1 MEKFLYIDG
10 NSLLFRAFYATA
22 NQSMTTS
29 DNIPTN
35 AVYGFINL
43 ITKAI
48 DIFEPSHVVCAF
60 DTGKPTFRHEQYSE
74 YKANRKEVPEA
85 LIPQFQIVREFL
97 DSFGIFR
104 IEIEGIEA
112 DDIIGSLS
120 KTYTKYDSLLLTS
133 DRDYLQLIDEHIKVV
148 FMKKGLSE
156 FDVYDDKF
164 LYDKMAIKPYQ
175 IIELKALMGDMSDN
189 IKGVNGIGE
198 KTALKLLSEYHTIE
212 NLYDNIDQIKG
223 KVKEKL
229 IKDKE
234 SAFFS
239 KYLATIDINQKFNY
253 SESDMLFSPKI
264 DLFLK
269 FLRKY
274 EMNSLYNKFQQK
286 YQQNDVV
293 NDFKISDFSSSD
305 LNDKTILFVDHDNNS
320 SVYHAQIK
328 GCYIINPNKVSYLNY
343 SSMLETKFINYLTG
357 NLNKCCIESKYLY
370 HFCFKNNIFL
380 NNLCDDLN
388 VLAYVVDSRI
398 SSIDV
403 LAQQNDIFNNFKHV
417 LDNPDKFIAK
427 LFYLFDKYHNL
438 LKEYNLEFLYREIDL
453 KLIGVLARMEYQ
465 GILVDCDKLKYF
477 EHETREVLETLTH
490 NIYVCAGREFNIN
503 SPKQLAT
510 VLFDE
515 LNLPTNKKRSTSVEV
530 LEGLS
535 NKHEIIPLI
544 LEYRKLSKFHGTYA
558 LGLQKFV
565 DSDSKIHT
573 TFNQTMASTGRLSS
587 SDPNL
592 QNISVRNDLFKSI
605 RKCFI
610 APEQYVFLSLDYSQI
625 ELRILAMLANEK
637 TMLSAFENDLD
648 IHSQTAMKLFNLTSP
663 DQVTDEL
670 RRIAKTVN
678 FGIIYGLSDFGLSN
692 SLQISINKA
701 REFIANYDK
710 EFSGINNYM
719 QSLIAQCQKNGYV
732 ETIWKRR
739 RYIDNINGSNF
750 LLKQQANRMAMNAP
764 IQGSAADLI
773 KISMIKVDELLS
785 QNNLKSFLILQVHDE
800 IILQVHKSELDTVID
815 LVKKTMINID
825 EIKVKLDVSCDSGTS
840 WYEV

>member
-22 NQSMTTS
+22 NQNMSTS
-29 DNIPTN
+29 DNVPTN

-48 DIFEPSHVVCAF
+48 DMFEPSHIVCAF
-60 DTGKPTFRHEQYSE
+60 DTGKPTFRHEQYSD
-74 YKANRKEVPEA
+74 YKANRKEVPES

-104 IEIEGIEA
+104 IEIDGIEA
-112 DDIIGSLS
+112 DDIIGSLA

-133 DRDYLQLIDEHIKVV
+133 DRDYLQLIDNHIKVV

-156 FDVYDDKF
+156 FDVYDRNF
-164 LYDKMAIKPYQ
+164 LYEKMELEPYQ

-189 IKGVNGIGE
+189 IKGVGGIGE
-198 KTALKLLSEYHTIE
+198 KTALKLLSEYQTIQ
-212 NLYDNIDQIKG
+212 NLYDNIDKLKG

-229 IKDKE
+229 INDKE

-239 KYLATIDINQKFNY
+239 KYLATIDINQKFDY
-253 SESDMLFSPKI
+253 SENDMLFLPKI
-264 DLFLK
+264 ESLLQFLK
-269 FLRKY
+269 KY
-274 EMNSLYNKFQQK
+274 EMNSLVNKFQQK
-286 YQQNDVV
+286 YGQDFQI
-293 NDFKISDFSSSD
+293 NDFKIDNFSVND
-305 LNDKTILFVDHDNNS
+305 LNEKTILFIDHDNNS
-320 SVYHAQIK
+320 SVYHSQIK
-328 GCYIINPNKVSYLNY
+328 GCFIVNQNKISYLTY
-343 SSMLETKFINYLTG
+343 ESMLENEFITYLSSDFI
-357 NLNKCCIESKYLY
+357 KRCVESKYLY
-370 HFCFKNNIFL
+370 HFCFKNNIVL
-380 NNLCDDLN
+380 NNLFDDLN

-403 LAQQNDIFNNFKHV
+403 LAQQNDIFNDSKHV
-417 LDNPDKFIAK
+417 LDNPGKFIQK
-427 LFYLFDKYHNL
+427 IFYLFDKYHNL
-438 LKEYNLEFLYREIDL
+438 LREYNLEFLYREIDL
-453 KLIGVLARMEYQ
+453 KLISVLAKMEYQ
-465 GILVDCDKLKYF
+465 GICVNYNKLKYF
-477 EHETREVLETLTH
+477 EKETSEVLETLTI
-490 NIYVCAGREFNIN
+490 NIYACAGREFNIN
-503 SPKQLAT
+503 SPKQLAV

-530 LEGLS
+530 LEGLV

-544 LEYRKLSKFHGTYA
+544 LEYRKLSKFYGTYA

-565 DSDSKIHT
+565 DNDSKIHT

-605 RKCFI
+605 RKCFV
-610 APEQYVFLSLDYSQI
+610 APKDYVFLSLDYSQI

-637 TMLSAFENDLD
+637 TMLSAFDNDLD
-648 IHSQTAMKLFNLTSP
+648 IHCQTAMKLFNLTSQ
-663 DQVTDEL
+663 DQVTEEL

-692 SLQISINKA
+692 SLQISIAKA
-701 REFIANYDK
+701 REFIASYDK

-719 QSLIAQCQKNGYV
+719 QSLITQCQNNGYV

-739 RYIDNINGSNF
+739 RYIDNISGSNF

-773 KISMIKVDELLS
+773 KIAMIKVDELLC
-785 QNNLKSFLILQVHDE
+785 QEKLQSFLVLQVHDE
-800 IILQVHKSELDTVID
+800 IILQVHQSELDTVIN
-815 LVKKTMINID
+815 LVKEAMTNVDK
-825 EIKVKLDVSCDSGTS
+825 IKVKLDVSCDSGTS

>member
-22 NQSMTTS
+22 NQNMSTS
-29 DNIPTN
+29 NNIPTN

-48 DIFEPSHVVCAF
+48 DMFEPTHIICAF
-60 DTGKPTFRHEQYSE
+60 DTGKPTFRHKEYSD
-74 YKANRKEVPEA
+74 YKANRKEVPET
-85 LIPQFQIVREFL
+85 LVPQFQIVREFL

-112 DDIIGSLS
+112 DDIIGSLA

-133 DRDYLQLIDEHIKVV
+133 DRDYLQLIDKHIKVV
-148 FMKKGLSE
+148 FMKKGLTD
-156 FDVYDDKF
+156 FDIYDTDF
-164 LYDKMAIKPYQ
+164 LYEKMALEPYQ

-189 IKGVNGIGE
+189 IKGVSGIGE
-198 KTALKLLSEYHTIE
+198 KTALKLLSEYQTIE
-212 NLYDNIDQIKG
+212 NLYNNIEQLKG

-229 IKDKE
+229 VNDKE

-239 KYLATIDINQKFNY
+239 KYLATIDINQKFAY
-253 SESDMLFSPKI
+253 SESDMVFSLQI
-264 DLFLK
+264 ESFLNFLK
-269 FLRKY
+269 KY
-274 EMNSLYNKFQQK
+274 EMNSLYRKFQQK
-286 YQQNDVV
+286 YVQNEVK
-293 NDFKISDFSSSD
+293 NDFKIYDFCSKD
-305 LNDKTILFVDHDNNS
+305 LNDKTILFLDHDNNS
-320 SVYHAQIK
+320 NVYHSQIK
-328 GCYIINPNKVSYLNY
+328 GCYIINPDKVSYLNY
-343 SSMLETKFINYLTG
+343 ASMLESEFLNFLSSNINK
-357 NLNKCCIESKYLY
+357 NCVESKYLY
-370 HFCFKNNIFL
+370 HFCFKNNITF
-380 NNLCDDLN
+380 NNLIDDLN

-403 LAQQNDIFNNFKHV
+403 LAQQNEIFNNCKHV
-417 LDNPDKFIAK
+417 LDNPEKFIQNVFN
-427 LFYLFDKYHNL
+427 LFEKYHNL
-438 LKEYNLEFLYREIDL
+438 LKEYDLENLYQEVDL
-453 KLIGVLARMEYQ
+453 KLIKVLSKMEYQ
-465 GILVDCDKLKYF
+465 GILVDNDKLKFF
-477 EHETREVLETLTH
+477 EKETSEALEALTN
-490 NIYVCAGREFNIN
+490 NIYNCAGREFNIN

-510 VLFDE
+510 ILFDE

-530 LEGLS
+530 LEGLI

-565 DSDSKIHT
+565 DNDSKIHT

-605 RKCFI
+605 RKCFV
-610 APEQYVFLSLDYSQI
+610 APKNYVLLSLDYSQI

-637 TMLSAFENDLD
+637 TMLSAFDNDVD
-648 IHSQTAMKLFNLTSP
+648 IHSQTAMKLFNLSSL
-663 DQVTDEL
+663 DQVNDEL

-692 SLQISINKA
+692 SLQISIAKA

-719 QSLIAQCQKNGYV
+719 QSLITQCQQNGYV

-773 KISMIKVDELLS
+773 KVAMIKVDELL
-785 QNNLKSFLILQVHDE
+785 QQQNLKSFLVLQVHDE
-800 IILQVHKSELDTVID
+800 IILQVHQSELDTVID
-815 LVKKTMINID
+815 LVKKTMTSVD
-825 EIKVKLDVSCDSGTS
+825 KIKVKLDVSCDSGTS